1 MEKRKK
7 RKGYH
12 GWTNLEN
19 SSIDFMMMIN
29 YGVKMIV
36 LIMMIRYHD
45 GLEFKCQK
53 NNLDGA
59 QQRKKNYWFRP
70 CYAFNYYAYTTC
82 VDEASYI

>member
-1 MEKRKK
+1 MLLSLPGVPWVIIQTRKNGEKKEKK

-36 LIMMIRYHD
+36 IIMMMI
-45 GLEFKCQK
+45 
-53 NNLDGA
+53 
-59 QQRKKNYWFRP
+59 
-70 CYAFNYYAYTTC
+70 YY
-82 VDEASYI
+82 D

>member
-59 QQRKKNYWFRP
+59 QQRKKK
-70 CYAFNYYAYTTC
+70 TIDLGHVMLLIT
-82 VDEASYI
+82 SLLLS